1 MDLAEGHVRA
11 LDWLLKKDNLSE
23 VFNLC
28 SGQGTTVMEIVE
40 GIEKITGREVD
51 YEIVGADPN
60 EAGMVSGSYEKAK
73 ETLGWTPKRGIEKVL
88 EDLDR
93 WYQNN

>member
-1 MDLAEGHVRA
+1 
-11 LDWLLKKDNLSE
+11 
-23 VFNLC
+23 
-28 SGQGTTVMEIVE
+28 
-40 GIEKITGREVD
+40 
-51 YEIVGADPN
+51 
-60 EAGMVSGSYEKAK
+60 MVSGSYEKAK